1 MTDPAPYT
9 PPPAPDYAAPA
20 PTAASY
26 PGKGLG
32 IAGLVVV
39 FFSALIGL
47 ILSIIARSQSKRAGF
62 ANTPATVGMVLGIVL
77 LVLEIVVAIV
87 YVIWFAPRVAH
98 Y

>member
-47 ILSIIARSQSKRAGF
+47 ILSIIA
-62 ANTPATVGMVLGIVL
+62 
-77 LVLEIVVAIV
+77 IV

>member
-1 MTDPAPYT
+1 MTEPTPYT
-9 PPPAPDYAAPA
+9 PPPAPDYAAPT

-39 FFSALIGL
+39 FFSSLIGL
-47 ILSIIARSQSKRAGF
+47 VLSIIARSQSKRAGF
-62 ANTPATVGMVLGIVL
+62 PNTPATVGMVLGIVFL
-77 LVLEIVVAIV
+77 ALQVVFGII